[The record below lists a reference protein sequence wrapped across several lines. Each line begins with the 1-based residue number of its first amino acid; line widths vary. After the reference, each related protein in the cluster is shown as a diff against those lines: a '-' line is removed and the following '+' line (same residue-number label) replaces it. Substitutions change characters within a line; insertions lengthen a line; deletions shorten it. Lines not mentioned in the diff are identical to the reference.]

1 MRHVVQI
8 LSLAVSVSF
17 LQIGCATIGPP
28 QPPSLDLPQPPSDL
42 RASRKGDRVTLTW
55 TIPNLTTDRGTI
67 RNRGPALICRAL
79 QEMNACNTPVGEV
92 PAPAGQTTNSSGR
105 QAQASYVDS
114 LPPEIE
120 TDDP

>member
-1 MRHVVQI
+1 MRYSARTRWLVLCAPLI
-8 LSLAVSVSF
+8 FTA
-17 LQIGCATIGPP
+17 CATIGPP

-105 QAQASYVDS
+105 QAQASYVD
-114 LPPEIE
+114 
-120 TDDP
+120 